1 MDFADALHL
10 ALAGPVVGIAT
21 MDQGIQAIGSGGL
34 GIADRRTGRMIPK
47 KDSPQTRCNILEKHD
62 SRYRHGQW

>member
-21 MDQGIQAIGSGGL
+21 MDQRIQAMVTRLKLPDRVVLVSRIGEPDG
-34 GIADRRTGRMIPK
+34 
-47 KDSPQTRCNILEKHD
+47 
-62 SRYRHGQW
+62 